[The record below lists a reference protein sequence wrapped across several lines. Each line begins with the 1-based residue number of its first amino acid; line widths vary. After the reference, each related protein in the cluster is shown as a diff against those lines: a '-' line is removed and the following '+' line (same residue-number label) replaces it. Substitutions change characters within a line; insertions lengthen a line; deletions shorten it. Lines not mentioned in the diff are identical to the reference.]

1 MVVVG
6 TNVSLECLG
15 VGTPTPS
22 VLWRRVGGALP
33 KDRQQVVVGALRIAN
48 VRAADNGQYV
58 CEVSNGVHPP
68 ISHQIM
74 LRVQGE
80 SLLYRASHVA
90 MHAIAQRDTYNHM
103 DLITPGHNGG
113 VSWPLP

>member
-22 VLWRRVGGALP
+22 VLWRRIGGALP

-74 LRVQGE
+74 LRVQGNCLFKKE

-90 MHAIAQRDTYNHM
+90 MHAIAQTSQ
-103 DLITPGHNGG
+103 P
-113 VSWPLP
+113 

>member
-1 MVVVG
+1 MMCSNVVIKTVYLVVVG

-22 VLWRRVGGALP
+22 VSWRRVGGSLP

-58 CEVSNGVHPP
+58 CEVSNGVHPS
-68 ISHQIM
+68 ISHQIT
-74 LRVQGE
+74 LRVQGNCIDLFE
-80 SLLYRASHVA
+80 FNKLSILKLVA
-90 MHAIAQRDTYNHM
+90 IE
-103 DLITPGHNGG
+103 I
-113 VSWPLP
+113 

>member
-90 MHAIAQRDTYNHM
+90 MHAIAQTSQ
-103 DLITPGHNGG
+103 P
-113 VSWPLP
+113 